1 MFMFFRSYETMLEPL
16 KWLATV
22 NIFKY
27 GSEILV
33 ANEYKGLK
41 FECPPG
47 DYYICYLI
55 QVFSLLL
62 LYTCTTVRIT
72 KFLAKLLATITKKLP
87 QFILV
92 ARSSYQKAKRCL
104 TFSIGLSLIL

>member
-47 DYYICYLI
+47 DYYIYYLI
-55 QVFSLLL
+55 QIFSLLL
-62 LYTCTTVRIT
+62 LYTTFCVT
-72 KFLAKLLATITKKLP
+72 KFLAPCGEVYYRTLYYLLL
-87 QFILV
+87 
-92 ARSSYQKAKRCL
+92 
-104 TFSIGLSLIL
+104 

>member
-1 MFMFFRSYETMLEPL
+1 MGLVIYMIKHNTILTMFMFFRSYETMLEPL

-47 DYYICYLI
+47 DYCK
-55 QVFSLLL
+55 
-62 LYTCTTVRIT
+62 TRNVR
-72 KFLAKLLATITKKLP
+72 
-87 QFILV
+87 
-92 ARSSYQKAKRCL
+92 RY
-104 TFSIGLSLIL
+104 